1 MSNLGLE
8 PMVKDLSSQIM
19 EHIRKLLGAVTQRGE
34 KDQMTAQILNSLPL
48 VKELRAEL
56 QVARAKISAL
66 QNNPDGTCLGESS
79 SGLGKGAEKPIG
91 EPRLTSRVNLEISE
105 IHPPERK
112 VTLSEVQDSVN
123 YEIAESDQKR
133 HVQGLQYGRRPYAS
147 WPLRAGG
154 NLDGAYSFDD
164 DDDDDGDDGDDE
176 DDDDDDDGEDEIDE
190 TEDKDNPEDDNL
202 GESTDGEA
210 AEKVWAAQCA
220 RDKVELSATPDQGEG
235 DLQPPPLNEGQ
246 GDGDSES
253 QSNLVPVK
261 QVDSDV
267 EKKDEDSDEE
277 ILEVDELTIN
287 AIVYYTDDQENGS
300 LFECLES
307 GEIGQKVG
315 HFENGDVFFS

>member
-79 SGLGKGAEKPIG
+79 SGLGKGTEKPIG
-91 EPRLTSRVNLEISE
+91 ESRLTSRINLEISE

-147 WPLRAGG
+147 WPLRAGD

-164 DDDDDGDDGDDE
+164 DDDDDGEDGDDE
-176 DDDDDDDGEDEIDE
+176 DDDDEDEIDE
-190 TEDKDNPEDDNL
+190 NEVENNPEDDDL
-202 GESTDGEA
+202 GESKDGEA
-210 AEKVWAAQCA
+210 AEKAWAAQRA
-220 RDKVELSATPDQGEG
+220 RDGAELSVTPDQGEG
-235 DLQPPPLNEGQ
+235 DLQPPPPLNEGQ

-267 EKKDEDSDEE
+267 EKEGEDSDEE

-287 AIVYYTDDQENGS
+287 AIVYYTDDQVNGS

-307 GEIGQKVG
+307 GEIGRKVG